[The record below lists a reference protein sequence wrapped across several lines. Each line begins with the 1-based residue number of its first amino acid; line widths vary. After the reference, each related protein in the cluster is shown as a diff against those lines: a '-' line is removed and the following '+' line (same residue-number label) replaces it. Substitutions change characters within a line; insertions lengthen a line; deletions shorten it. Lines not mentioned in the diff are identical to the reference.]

1 METFVSD
8 SNEALSFRLIRDET
22 ELKSIEA
29 ENGETVDAKIFSPE
43 MSHQIYGDKENIF
56 GYRGLKIE
64 LWMSAATLKAFV
76 RMKAEETLSLEMS
89 EGVSPDPVIP
99 PLVKILAEDQ
109 VTENLNSFTAEILS
123 EKETKFVP
131 HGEKIA
137 EFQAQPRDGG
147 K

>member
-1 METFVSD
+1 
-8 SNEALSFRLIRDET
+8 
-22 ELKSIEA
+22 
-29 ENGETVDAKIFSPE
+29 
-43 MSHQIYGDKENIF
+43 
-56 GYRGLKIE
+56 
-64 LWMSAATLKAFV
+64 MSAATLKAFV

-109 VTENLNSFTAEILS
+109 VTENLNTFTAEMLS
-123 EKETKFVP
+123 EKETKFAP

-147 K
+147 SKTYEIYYTDIKIPGFKEYHQRLQPWIMFFIDAASYIDDDDDNWRFFLL